1 MLVGSVAGVT
11 EGERVELGTLHDY
24 DFDVKAT
31 VQPPILDPMATLI
44 FFFTRATLS
53 GSARRS
59 DHSAFDPR
67 QM

>member
-44 FFFTRATLS
+44 FFFHTCYPLRFCPKV
-53 GSARRS
+53 RS
-59 DHSAFDPR
+59 FR
-67 QM
+67 L